1 MKKFSRKKKL
11 HIKASFITTFV
22 FALFI
27 LIMLVFVSSIGNQN
41 TDRQEETLANALER
55 DIMHCY
61 ALEGY
66 YPPSLKYIEEHYGLV
81 YDKEKYIVDYRP
93 VANNIYPNIAII
105 KKGNSDKKEKPSD
118 LLKSGGGK

>member
-1 MKKFSRKKKL
+1 MKIFSRKKKL
-11 HIKASFITTFV
+11 HIKASYITAFV

-27 LIMLVFVSSIGNQN
+27 LLMLVFVSSIGNQN
-41 TDRQEETLANALER
+41 TDRQEETLASALER

-66 YPPSLKYIEEHYGLV
+66 YPPSLKYIEDHYGLV

-105 KKGNSDKKEKPSD
+105 KKGNRDKHERPSD
-118 LLKSGGGK
+118 LLRNGGTK

>member
-11 HIKASFITTFV
+11 HIKASYITTFV

-27 LIMLVFVSSIGNQN
+27 LLMLVFVSSIGNQN
-41 TDRQEETLANALER
+41 TDRQEETLASALER

-66 YPPSLKYIEEHYGLV
+66 YPPSLKYIEDHYGLV

-105 KKGNSDKKEKPSD
+105 KKGNSDKHERPSD
-118 LLKSGGGK
+118 LLRNGGTK

>member
-11 HIKASFITTFV
+11 HIKASYITAFV

-27 LIMLVFVSSIGNQN
+27 LLMLVFVSSIGNQN
-41 TDRQEETLANALER
+41 TDRQEETLASALER

-66 YPPSLKYIEEHYGLV
+66 YPPSLKYIEDHYGLV

-105 KKGNSDKKEKPSD
+105 KKGNSDKHERPSD
-118 LLKSGGGK
+118 LLRNGGTK